1 MRVRPRFLAA
11 IPIMLA
17 LVLLASSSTGSGSTG
32 EARFAVIGD
41 YGAATLAEQLVA
53 DAVRSW
59 SPDFII
65 TTGDN
70 NYPSGEASTID
81 RNIGYYYHEFIYP
94 YVGAYGS
101 GALENRFFPSMGN
114 HEWHTPGAQP
124 YLQYF
129 SLPGNERY
137 YDVVRGSVHLFAIDS
152 DPAEP
157 DGIDSNSV
165 QAHWLQGRLAM
176 STARW
181 KIVYL
186 HHPPYSSSLHGSTP
200 ALQWPYRQWG
210 ATAVLAGHDH
220 TYERLLVDGLP
231 YFVNG
236 AGGNTLYAFSV
247 PVPGSQVRYN
257 AYNGAML
264 IRATDAAISFQ
275 FIIHTGEVV
284 DTYTIDAPVPT
295 ATVTSTATSTPTT
308 TATLTPIAPPTAV
321 PTLTAT
327 STRTMTASP
336 TATLTGTPTAVAT
349 TPVPAGTLDPCAPR
363 PAVGMSTQVSSPGRL
378 QVTLTAQSNAGPAV
392 NELRSVQFSQLDNA
406 TIDWPGRPPITGPT
420 TVALPAG
427 TRQTVF
433 TVQRVAAGQG
443 AMVPLVVTDECGP
456 WPTFVGGGPSAL

>member
-1 MRVRPRFLAA
+1 MRVRPRSLVIIAVA
-11 IPIMLA
+11 LA
-17 LVLLASSSTGSGSTG
+17 LVLVANWSTGSGAAD
-32 EARFAVIGD
+32 EVRFAVIGD
-41 YGAATLAEQLVA
+41 YGAASLAEQLVA

-70 NYPSGEASTID
+70 NYPAGEASTID
-81 RNIGYYYHEFIYP
+81 RNIGYYYHDFIYP
-94 YVGAYGS
+94 YVGTYGP
-101 GALENRFFPSMGN
+101 GATENRFFPSMGN
-114 HEWHTPGAQP
+114 HEWIAPGAQP

-137 YDVVRGSVHLFAIDS
+137 YEVVRGPVHLFALDS

-157 DGIDSNSV
+157 DGIDSSSV
-165 QAHWLQGRLAM
+165 QARWLQGRLAA

-236 AGGNTLYAFSV
+236 AGGAVLYAFSA

-264 IRATDAAISFQ
+264 IRATEAAITFQ

-295 ATVTSTATSTPTT
+295 ATPTPTATSTPTPT
-308 TATLTPIAPPTAV
+308 VILTPPPSQTAV

-327 STRTMTASP
+327 STRTTTASP
-336 TATLTGTPTAVAT
+336 TATLTGTPTAVTAT
-349 TPVPAGTLDPCAPR
+349 PGPAGTLDSCAPR
-363 PAVGMSTQVSSPGRL
+363 PAVGVSTAPSGLGRL
-378 QVTLTAQSNAGPAV
+378 QVTLTAQSNAGAAP
-392 NELRSVQFSQLDNA
+392 NELRSVQFGQLDNA
-406 TIDWPGRPPITGPT
+406 TIEWPGRPAITGPT

-427 TRQTVF
+427 TRQAAF
-433 TVQRVAAGQG
+433 SVQRVAAGQS
-443 AMVPLVVTDECGP
+443 AMVPIVVTDQCGP
-456 WPTFVGGGPSAL
+456 WPTFVGGGPTAF